1 MGIYHRLG
9 DLFRKTRLER
19 GLSLRQLSLSVGYRN
34 TNKGIRR
41 LAAIEK
47 GDLSP
52 NRDLYG
58 KIATALELDLELLK
72 ATVARD
78 RAEFLENWNRRAD
91 EPTKPHLI
99 LRLQSCIYVRREI
112 PEEAFDLEQVESW
125 ASSVAREH
133 HWRACLVWNRRLSVW
148 FDADGGIEAR
158 TEATPDGPP
167 NVPCPLE
174 IGGKRFILR
183 EVPFEMPK

>member
-9 DLFRKTRLER
+9 EMFRRTRVER
-19 GLSLRQLSLSVGYRN
+19 GLSLRQLALLVGYRN

-41 LAAIEK
+41 LTAIEK

-52 NRDLYG
+52 NRDLYDR
-58 KIATALELDLELLK
+58 IASALELDLDLLK
-72 ATVARD
+72 ATVVRD
-78 RAEFLENWNRRAD
+78 RDEYLENWNRWAD
-91 EPTKPHLI
+91 EPIKPYLF

-112 PEEAFDLEQVESW
+112 PEELADLEQVELW
-125 ASSVAREH
+125 ASGVARKN
-133 HWRACLVWNRRLSVW
+133 HWRACLVWTRRLSVW

-167 NVPCPLE
+167 NVPSTQ
-174 IGGKRFILR
+174 IGSRKFMLK
-183 EVPFEMPK
+183 EVPFEGQK